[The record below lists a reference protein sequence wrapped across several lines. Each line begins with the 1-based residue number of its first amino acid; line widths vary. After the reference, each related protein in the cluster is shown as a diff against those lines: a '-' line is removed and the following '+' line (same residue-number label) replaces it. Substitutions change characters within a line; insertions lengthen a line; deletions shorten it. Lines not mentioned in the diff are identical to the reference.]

1 MIQFARKPGIGCFS
15 LALMLAI
22 GIPRLA
28 SAQATAD
35 AVLIKTFDISAAG
48 PGPRMR
54 AGDLNGDGRLD
65 FLLCD
70 ATDAVPSQVAMLTA
84 YDGYTGKMLWQ
95 VGSGGS
101 SGTDR
106 DEPCQ
111 IVDIDNDGYNE
122 VLAVIAGQM
131 NIYNGADGKVKSSF
145 PIPAAG
151 ASDCI
156 MIANIQGKPIPM
168 DIVVKDRYG
177 QEWAMDNAGK
187 LLWTYSGITGHYNVP
202 FDLNGDGKDEMFTG
216 YVVLDQTGK
225 PKYPDPI
232 AMDHPDNIWI
242 GDVDGDPSNGV
253 EVVYGLAK
261 QPSIQCISPSSNGKV
276 LWTNSDMTEAQQVL
290 LADYLPD
297 QKGLEVYG
305 LDRTIRNS
313 KDSLFLLD
321 SSGKTIWKESGTNG
335 GGGTAIKPIPNWDG
349 TNQPMVL
356 AFKRGSAQVWNGQH
370 AMVHKMPMDGNAMV
384 GDFGGDGKTE
394 ILMYSKTTANIYAI
408 AQFDYNTPAPNP
420 GHPMKQTRQN
430 YNWSRYGSS
439 DVWAFTTLQGEGGA
453 SGGSSGAAGATG
465 TGGATAAGGTSGAAG
480 ATGGSTRTGGATG
493 NSTRTGGAGAG
504 GTTAPGGA
512 TAIGTGGSPAA
523 GSTVGVAGSMAGGG
537 AVAPGGITAEG
548 GSIGNGGA
556 VTETGGAPSVAGS
569 SAVNQNTGGSPVTG
583 GSSAANQ
590 NTGGSPAP
598 GGTSAPSN
606 TGQPPIGGGTTQA
619 AASSSGCGCRVGA
632 TPVSGEPFAV
642 AALLALAFVARRRR
656 RS

>member
-1 MIQFARKPGIGCFS
+1 MEQFTVSNVAVREVLAFRGLPRGNFMIQFVQRSRIGCFS
-15 LALMLAI
+15 LIFMLAMA
-22 GIPRLA
+22 IPRWV

-70 ATDAVPSQVAMLTA
+70 ATDDTPSYVAMLTA

-122 VLAVIAGQM
+122 VLAAMSGKM
-131 NIYNGADGKVKSSF
+131 NIYNGADGTLKSSF
-145 PIPAAG
+145 ALPATG
-151 ASDCI
+151 AHDCI

-168 DIVVKDRYG
+168 DIVVKDRYT
-177 QEWAMDNAGK
+177 QEWAMDNTGK

-216 YVVLDQTGK
+216 YVVLDQTGT
-225 PKYPDPI
+225 PKYKDPI

-242 GDVDGDPSNGV
+242 GDVDGDPTNGV

-261 QPSIQCISPSSNGKV
+261 QPSIQCIRPGDNGKV

-297 QKGLEVYG
+297 QKGLEIYG
-305 LDRTIRNS
+305 LDRTIRNVQ
-313 KDSLFLLD
+313 DSLFILD
-321 SSGKTIWKESGTNG
+321 SSGKTLWKETGTNG

-394 ILMYSKTTANIYAI
+394 IIMYSKTTANIYAI

-439 DVWAFTTLQGEGGA
+439 DVWAFTTLDGQGDGVP
-453 SGGSSGAAGATG
+453 
-465 TGGATAAGGTSGAAG
+465 TGGTPAS
-480 ATGGSTRTGGATG
+480 TGGATG
-493 NSTRTGGAGAG
+493 AGGAPGTGGAPDTGGAPGTGGVPGRGGASGRGGSTGAG
-504 GTTAPGGA
+504 GSPVIGGTPAIGGA
-512 TAIGTGGSPAA
+512 TSAGTSTPAGAA
-523 GSTVGVAGSMAGGG
+523 GS
-537 AVAPGGITAEG
+537 VAPGSTPPVG
-548 GSIGNGGA
+548 GSIGSGGA
-556 VTETGGAPSVAGS
+556 ITPTGGTPSAGGGSDSNVETGGAPGAG
-569 SAVNQNTGGSPVTG
+569 GI
-583 GSSAANQ
+583 
-590 NTGGSPAP
+590 P
-598 GGTSAPSN
+598 GIEAGTA
-606 TGQPPIGGGTTQA
+606 GTA
-619 AASSSGCGCRVGA
+619 KAASNGCGCHLGA
-632 TPVSGEPFAV
+632 TSRGGG
-642 AALLALAFVARRRR
+642 LSALAAVFALFVVGRRRR

>member
-1 MIQFARKPGIGCFS
+1 MIQLVRKPGIGCFS
-15 LALMLAI
+15 LALLLAI

-70 ATDAVPSQVAMLTA
+70 ATDDTPSYVAMLTA

-122 VLAVIAGQM
+122 VLAAMNGQM
-131 NIYNGADGKVKSSF
+131 NIYNGADGKLKSSF
-145 PIPAAG
+145 ALPAAG
-151 ASDCI
+151 AHDCI
-156 MIANIQGKPIPM
+156 MIANISGNPIPM
-168 DIVVKDRYG
+168 DIVVKDRYT
-177 QEWAMDNAGK
+177 QEWAMTNTGK

-202 FDLNGDGKDEMFTG
+202 FDMNGDGKDEMFTG

-232 AMDHPDNIWI
+232 AKDHPDNIWI
-242 GDVDGDPSNGV
+242 GDVDGNPSNGV
-253 EVVYGLAK
+253 EVVYGLAQ
-261 QPSIQCISPSSNGKV
+261 QPSIQCISPSNGKV
-276 LWTNSDMTEAQQVL
+276 LWTNSDMTEAQQIL

-297 QKGLEVYG
+297 QPGLEVYG
-305 LDRTIRNS
+305 LDRTIRNVQ
-313 KDSLFLLD
+313 DSLFLLD
-321 SSGKTIWKESGTNG
+321 SSGKTLWKETGTNG

-394 ILMYSKTTANIYAI
+394 VLMYSKTTANIYAI

-439 DVWAFTTLQGEGGA
+439 DVWAFTTLQGA
-453 SGGSSGAAGATG
+453 GGSTG
-465 TGGATAAGGTSGAAG
+465 TGGATGAAGTSGTGGATAVGGASGAAG
-480 ATGGSTRTGGATG
+480 ATGGTTRTGGATG
-493 NSTRTGGAGAG
+493 SSTRTGGAGPG
-504 GTTAPGGA
+504 GTIGPGGA

-523 GSTVGVAGSMAGGG
+523 GATVGVAGSMAGG
-537 AVAPGGITAEG
+537 AAG
-548 GSIGNGGA
+548 GSIGVTTAAGGTIDTGGV
-556 VTETGGAPSVAGS
+556 VTQTGGAPNV
-569 SAVNQNTGGSPVTG
+569 GGTPNVG
-583 GSSAANQ
+583 GSSAGNPG
-590 NTGGSPAP
+590 TGGSPAA

-606 TGQPPIGGGTTQA
+606 TGQPPIGGATTTHVGA
-619 AASSSGCGCRVGA
+619 NSGGCSCRMGA
-632 TPVSGEPFAV
+632 TPVSGEPLAI
-642 AALLALAFVARRRR
+642 AALLALALVSRRRR

>member
-1 MIQFARKPGIGCFS
+1 
-15 LALMLAI
+15 MLAI

-70 ATDAVPSQVAMLTA
+70 ATDDTPSYVAMLTA

-122 VLAVIAGQM
+122 VLAAMNGQM
-131 NIYNGADGKVKSSF
+131 NIYNGADGKLKSSF
-145 PIPAAG
+145 ALPG
-151 ASDCI
+151 AQAHDCI

-276 LWTNSDMTEAQQVL
+276 LWTNSDMTEAQQVI

-321 SSGKTIWKESGTNG
+321 SGGKTIWKESGTNG

-453 SGGSSGAAGATG
+453 SGGSSGAAGASG
-465 TGGATAAGGTSGAAG
+465 TGGATGAAGSSGAAG
-480 ATGGSTRTGGATG
+480 ATGGSTRTGGATSVG
-493 NSTRTGGAGAG
+493 GTTGAGTRTGGAGPG

-523 GSTVGVAGSMAGGG
+523 GSIVGAAGSIVGGSV
-537 AVAPGGITAEG
+537 VAPGGATAAG
-548 GSIGNGGA
+548 GTLSATTAAGGTIA
-556 VTETGGAPSVAGS
+556 TGGVVTQTGGTPGVAGS
-569 SAVNQNTGGSPVTG
+569 SA
-583 GSSAANQ
+583 
-590 NTGGSPAP
+590 TGGSPAP
-598 GGTSAPSN
+598 AGTTAQASTA
-606 TGQPPIGGGTTQA
+606 QPPIGGGTA
-619 AASSSGCGCRVGA
+619 HAGGSSSGCSCDMGA
-632 TPVSGEPFAV
+632 TPSSGGPFAV
-642 AALLALAFVARRRR
+642 AALLGFAFVIRRRK

>member
-1 MIQFARKPGIGCFS
+1 
-15 LALMLAI
+15 MLAI

-70 ATDAVPSQVAMLTA
+70 ATDDTPSYVAMLTA

-122 VLAVIAGQM
+122 VLAAMNGQM
-131 NIYNGADGKVKSSF
+131 NIYNGADGKLKSSF
-145 PIPAAG
+145 ALPG
-151 ASDCI
+151 AQAHDCI

-276 LWTNSDMTEAQQVL
+276 LWTNSDMTEAQQVI

-321 SSGKTIWKESGTNG
+321 SGGKTIWKESGTNG

-453 SGGSSGAAGATG
+453 SGGSSGAAGASG
-465 TGGATAAGGTSGAAG
+465 TGGATGAAGSSGAAG
-480 ATGGSTRTGGATG
+480 ATGGSTRTGGATSVG
-493 NSTRTGGAGAG
+493 GTTGAGTRTGGAGPG

-523 GSTVGVAGSMAGGG
+523 GSIVGAAGSIVGGSV
-537 AVAPGGITAEG
+537 VAPGGATAAG
-548 GSIGNGGA
+548 GTVSATTAAGGTIA
-556 VTETGGAPSVAGS
+556 TGGVVTQTGGTPGVAGS
-569 SAVNQNTGGSPVTG
+569 SA
-583 GSSAANQ
+583 
-590 NTGGSPAP
+590 TGGSPAP
-598 GGTSAPSN
+598 AGTTAQASTA
-606 TGQPPIGGGTTQA
+606 QPPIGGGTA
-619 AASSSGCGCRVGA
+619 HAGGSSSGCSCDMGA
-632 TPVSGEPFAV
+632 TPSSGGPFAV
-642 AALLALAFVARRRR
+642 AALLGFAFVIRRRK

>member
-1 MIQFARKPGIGCFS
+1 
-15 LALMLAI
+15 
-22 GIPRLA
+22 
-28 SAQATAD
+28 
-35 AVLIKTFDISAAG
+35 
-48 PGPRMR
+48 MR

-70 ATDAVPSQVAMLTA
+70 ATDDTPSYVAMLTA

-122 VLAVIAGQM
+122 VLAAMSGKM
-131 NIYNGADGKVKSSF
+131 NIYNGADGTLKSSF
-145 PIPAAG
+145 ALPG
-151 ASDCI
+151 AQAHDCI

-202 FDLNGDGKDEMFTG
+202 FDMNGDGKDEMFTG

-232 AMDHPDNIWI
+232 AKDHPDNIWI
-242 GDVDGDPSNGV
+242 GDVDGDPTNGV
-253 EVVYGLAK
+253 EVVYGLAQ

-276 LWTNSDMTEAQQVL
+276 LWTNSDMTEAQQVI

-453 SGGSSGAAGATG
+453 SGGSSGAAGASG

-504 GTTAPGGA
+504 GATGPGGTTA
-512 TAIGTGGSPAA
+512 ISTGGSPAA
-523 GSTVGVAGSMAGGG
+523 GSTVGVAGSMAGGSV
-537 AVAPGGITAEG
+537 VAPGGTTAAG

-556 VTETGGAPSVAGS
+556 VTETGGVPSVGGS

-583 GSSAANQ
+583 GTSAANQ

-619 AASSSGCGCRVGA
+619 AASSSGCSCRMGA

>member
-1 MIQFARKPGIGCFS
+1 MIRIIEKPRFGLFS
-15 LALMLAI
+15 LVLISAMAM
-22 GIPRLA
+22 PSLA

-35 AVLIKTFDISAAG
+35 AVLIKSFDISAAG

-54 AGDLNGDGRLD
+54 AGDMNGDGRLD

-84 YDGYTGKMLWQ
+84 YDGYTGKMMWQ

-145 PIPAAG
+145 PIPATG

-177 QEWAMDNAGK
+177 QEWAMDNTGK
-187 LLWTYSGITGHYNVP
+187 LLWTYKGITGHYNVP
-202 FDLNGDGKDEMFTG
+202 FDMNGDGKDEMFTG
-216 YVVLDQTGK
+216 YVVLDQTGTA
-225 PKYPDPI
+225 KYPDPI
-232 AMDHPDNIWI
+232 AKDHPDNIWI
-242 GDVDGDPSNGV
+242 GDVDGNPANGV
-253 EVVYGLAK
+253 EVVYGLAQ

-276 LWTNSDMTEAQQVL
+276 LWTNSDMTEAQQIL

-297 QKGLEVYG
+297 QPGLEVYG

-321 SSGKTIWKESGTNG
+321 SKGKTLWIESGTNG
-335 GGGTAIKPIPNWDG
+335 GGGTAIKPVPNWDG

-356 AFKRGSAQVWNGQH
+356 AFKRGSAQMWNGQH
-370 AMVHKMPMDGNAMV
+370 VMVHKMPMDGNAMV

-420 GHPMKQTRQN
+420 GHPMHQTRQN

-439 DVWAFTTLQGEGGA
+439 DVLAFTTVEGATPDGGVAGTGGA
-453 SGGSSGAAGATG
+453 SGTGGTSGGTTG
-465 TGGATAAGGTSGAAG
+465 TGGAPGTGGTAILGGATGAGGIARTGGAIAAGGTTSPK
-480 ATGGSTRTGGATG
+480 TGGAT
-493 NSTRTGGAGAG
+493 AG
-504 GTTAPGGA
+504 GGTISASGGTSSVA
-512 TAIGTGGSPAA
+512 NGGIPAA
-523 GSTVGVAGSMAGGG
+523 GGLVGTGG
-537 AVAPGGITAEG
+537 AVAA
-548 GSIGNGGA
+548 
-556 VTETGGAPSVAGS
+556 TGGAPS
-569 SAVNQNTGGSPVTG
+569 TGGASISGNG
-583 GSSAANQ
+583 GA
-590 NTGGSPAP
+590 PAS
-598 GGTSAPSN
+598 GGTTSQSS
-606 TGQPPIGGGTTQA
+606 TGQPTGGAKTGSA
-619 AASSSGCGCRVGA
+619 GNSGCSCRLGS
-632 TPVSGEPFAV
+632 TSEGSGLYVIAG
-642 AALLALAFVARRRR
+642 LLGLFVVARRRR
-656 RS
+656 SS

>member
-1 MIQFARKPGIGCFS
+1 MIRYVPNTRLVLLS
-15 LALMLAI
+15 SALISAMA
-22 GIPRLA
+22 IPRLA

-35 AVLIKTFDISAAG
+35 AVLIKSFDISAAG

-70 ATDAVPSQVAMLTA
+70 ATDDTPSYVAMLTA
-84 YDGYTGKMLWQ
+84 YDGYTGKILWQ

-101 SGTDR
+101 AGTDR

-122 VLAVIAGQM
+122 VLAAMNGKM
-131 NIYNGADGKVKSSF
+131 NIYNGADGTVKSSF
-145 PIPAAG
+145 ALPG
-151 ASDCI
+151 ATAHDCI

-177 QEWAMDNAGK
+177 QEWAMDNTGK
-187 LLWTYSGITGHYNVP
+187 LLWTYTGITGHYNVP

-225 PKYPDPI
+225 AKYPDPI
-232 AMDHPDNIWI
+232 GMDHPDNIWI

-276 LWTNSDMTEAQQVL
+276 IWTNSDMTEAQQVL
-290 LADYLPD
+290 LADYMPD
-297 QKGLEVYG
+297 QPGLEIYG
-305 LDRTIRNS
+305 LDRTIRNQ
-313 KDSLFLLD
+313 KDSLFILD
-321 SSGKTIWKESGTNG
+321 SGGKTIWKESGTNG
-335 GGGTAIKPIPNWDG
+335 GGGTAIKPVPNWDG

-356 AFKRGSAQVWNGQH
+356 AFKRGSAQMWNGQH
-370 AMVHKMPMDGNAMV
+370 AMVHKMPLDGNAMV

-439 DVWAFTTLQGEGGA
+439 DVWAFTAVPSAGDGGVV
-453 SGGSSGAAGATG
+453 STGGTTG
-465 TGGATAAGGTSGAAG
+465 TGGATGAGGANGTGGTLVTGGAAS
-480 ATGGSTRTGGATG
+480 TGGAPRTGGT
-493 NSTRTGGAGAG
+493 TGAGAG
-504 GTTAPGGA
+504 GNGASAKTGGAMASGGAAAATGGTPTTGGSVSTGGVVDQTGGTPSVGGVAAGDTGGAPAAGGKTSPSGTEQAATGGA
-512 TAIGTGGSPAA
+512 TATPAA
-523 GSTVGVAGSMAGGG
+523 SAGCSCQLG
-537 AVAPGGITAEG
+537 AD
-548 GSIGNGGA
+548 S
-556 VTETGGAPSVAGS
+556 
-569 SAVNQNTGGSPVTG
+569 Q
-583 GSSAANQ
+583 
-590 NTGGSPAP
+590 
-598 GGTSAPSN
+598 
-606 TGQPPIGGGTTQA
+606 
-619 AASSSGCGCRVGA
+619 
-632 TPVSGEPFAV
+632 VSGLYAIAGLLGLV
-642 AALLALAFVARRRR
+642 AVARRRR

>member
-1 MIQFARKPGIGCFS
+1 MIQFVQRLRIACPS
-15 LALMLAI
+15 LVLMLAMT
-22 GIPRLA
+22 IPRLV

-35 AVLIKTFDISAAG
+35 AVLIKSFDISAAG

-70 ATDAVPSQVAMLTA
+70 ATDDTPSYVAMLTA

-101 SGTDR
+101 QGTDR

-122 VLAVIAGQM
+122 VLAAMNGQM
-131 NIYNGADGKVKSSF
+131 NIYNGADGKLKSSF
-145 PIPAAG
+145 ALPG
-151 ASDCI
+151 AQAHDCI

-202 FDLNGDGKDEMFTG
+202 FDMNGDGKDEMFTG

-232 AMDHPDNIWI
+232 AKDHPDNIWI
-242 GDVDGDPSNGV
+242 GDVDGDPSNGI
-253 EVVYGLAK
+253 EVVYGLAQ

-305 LDRTIRNS
+305 LDRTIRS
-313 KDSLFLLD
+313 VQDSLFLLD
-321 SSGKTIWKESGTNG
+321 SNGKTLWKETGTNG

-394 ILMYSKTTANIYAI
+394 VLMYSRTTANIYAV

-439 DVWAFTTLQGEGGA
+439 DVWAFTATPSAGDGGVV
-453 SGGSSGAAGATG
+453 STGGTTGSSGG
-465 TGGATAAGGTSGAAG
+465 TTAAGGTTATGGTIAAG
-480 ATGGSTRTGGATG
+480 GMTGTGGRGGTTGAGGTTGTGGITSAGGTSSGGGSTARGGTGGVATGGSTA
-493 NSTRTGGAGAG
+493 S
-504 GTTAPGGA
+504 GGA
-512 TAIGTGGSPAA
+512 TATTGGTTS
-523 GSTVGVAGSMAGGG
+523 S
-537 AVAPGGITAEG
+537 
-548 GSIGNGGA
+548 
-556 VTETGGAPSVAGS
+556 GGAPS
-569 SAVNQNTGGSPVTG
+569 TGGTVASSGGIPSSSGGVANGGTPSSGGIVSTG
-583 GSSAANQ
+583 GIP
-590 NTGGSPAP
+590 GS
-598 GGTSAPSN
+598 GGTSGSPMA
-606 TGQPPIGGGTTQA
+606 GAGAAGTKQA
-619 AASSSGCGCRVGA
+619 SGSAGGCGCRVAGQPSRSIVPA
-632 TPVSGEPFAV
+632 SLG
-642 AALLALAFVARRRR
+642 LLGLMMLRSLRRRR
-656 RS
+656 PR

>member
-1 MIQFARKPGIGCFS
+1 
-15 LALMLAI
+15 
-22 GIPRLA
+22 
-28 SAQATAD
+28 
-35 AVLIKTFDISAAG
+35 
-48 PGPRMR
+48 
-54 AGDLNGDGRLD
+54 
-65 FLLCD
+65 
-70 ATDAVPSQVAMLTA
+70 
-84 YDGYTGKMLWQ
+84 
-95 VGSGGS
+95 
-101 SGTDR
+101 
-106 DEPCQ
+106 
-111 IVDIDNDGYNE
+111 
-122 VLAVIAGQM
+122 
-131 NIYNGADGKVKSSF
+131 
-145 PIPAAG
+145 
-151 ASDCI
+151 
-156 MIANIQGKPIPM
+156 
-168 DIVVKDRYG
+168 
-177 QEWAMDNAGK
+177 MDNAGK

-242 GDVDGDPSNGV
+242 GDVDGDPTNGV

-261 QPSIQCISPSSNGKV
+261 QPSIQCIRPGDNGKV

-453 SGGSSGAAGATG
+453 SGGSSGAAGASG

-504 GTTAPGGA
+504 GATGPGGTTA
-512 TAIGTGGSPAA
+512 ISTGGSPAA
-523 GSTVGVAGSMAGGG
+523 GSTVGVAGSMAGGSV
-537 AVAPGGITAEG
+537 VAPGGTTAAG

-556 VTETGGAPSVAGS
+556 VTETGGVPSVGGS

-583 GSSAANQ
+583 GTSAANQ

-619 AASSSGCGCRVGA
+619 AASSSGCSCRMGA

>member
-1 MIQFARKPGIGCFS
+1 MIQFVQKPRIGAFS
-15 LALMLAI
+15 LVLMLAI

-70 ATDAVPSQVAMLTA
+70 ATDDTPSYVAMLTA

-122 VLAVIAGQM
+122 VLAAMSGKM
-131 NIYNGADGKVKSSF
+131 NIYNGADGTLKSSF
-145 PIPAAG
+145 ALPAAS
-151 ASDCI
+151 AHDCI

-202 FDLNGDGKDEMFTG
+202 FDMNGDGKDEMFTG

-232 AMDHPDNIWI
+232 AKDHPDNIWI
-242 GDVDGDPSNGV
+242 GDVDGNPSNGV
-253 EVVYGLAK
+253 EVVYGLAQ
-261 QPSIQCISPSSNGKV
+261 QPSIQCVNATSGKV

-290 LADYLPD
+290 LADYRPDLP
-297 QKGLEVYG
+297 GLETYG
-305 LDRTIRNS
+305 LDRTVRS
-313 KDSLFLLD
+313 SLDSLFLID
-321 SSGKTIWKESGTNG
+321 SSGKTLWKETGTNG

-356 AFKRGSAQVWNGQH
+356 AFKRGSAQVWNGQTK
-370 AMVHKMPMDGNAMV
+370 MVHKMPMDGNAMV

-420 GHPMKQTRQN
+420 GHPMHQTRQN

-439 DVWAFTTLQGEGGA
+439 DVWAFTAVEGAGDGGVVPTPTGGTTGSTGGTTGSTGGTTGSTGGTTA
-453 SGGSSGAAGATG
+453 STGGRSGTTG
-465 TGGATAAGGTSGAAG
+465 TGGVT
-480 ATGGSTRTGGATG
+480 ATGGVAATGGIISSSG
-493 NSTRTGGAGAG
+493 GSTARGGTGGVA
-504 GTTAPGGA
+504 
-512 TAIGTGGSPAA
+512 TGGSPATGGTIA
-523 GSTVGVAGSMAGGG
+523 VTGGTSSAGG
-537 AVAPGGITAEG
+537 VV
-548 GSIGNGGA
+548 S
-556 VTETGGAPSVAGS
+556 TGGTVA
-569 SAVNQNTGGSPVTG
+569 ATGGSPSVTG
-583 GSSAANQ
+583 GVPS
-590 NTGGSPAP
+590 GGSPSSGGVVSTGGIPAS
-598 GGTSAPSN
+598 GGTSGS
-606 TGQPPIGGGTTQA
+606 PIAGTGGTGTNKA
-619 AASSSGCGCRVGA
+619 TGNAGGCSCRVAG
-632 TPVSGEPFAV
+632 SRSESSI
-642 AALLALAFVARRRR
+642 LASLGFLGLVMLRSLRRR
-656 RS
+656 RSR

>member
-1 MIQFARKPGIGCFS
+1 
-15 LALMLAI
+15 
-22 GIPRLA
+22 
-28 SAQATAD
+28 
-35 AVLIKTFDISAAG
+35 
-48 PGPRMR
+48 MR

-70 ATDAVPSQVAMLTA
+70 ATDDTPSYVAMLTA
-84 YDGYTGKMLWQ
+84 YDGYTGKLLWQ

-101 SGTDR
+101 AGTDR

-122 VLAVIAGQM
+122 VLAAMNGQM
-131 NIYNGADGKVKSSF
+131 NIYNGADGKLKSSF
-145 PIPAAG
+145 ALPAAG
-151 ASDCI
+151 AHDCI
-156 MIANIQGKPIPM
+156 MIANISGNPIPM
-168 DIVVKDRYG
+168 DIVVKDRYT
-177 QEWAMDNAGK
+177 QEWAMTNTGK
-187 LLWTYSGITGHYNVP
+187 LLWTYTGITGHYNVP

-261 QPSIQCISPSSNGKV
+261 QPSIQCISPGSNGKV

-297 QKGLEVYG
+297 QPGLEIYG
-305 LDRTIRNS
+305 LDRTIRNQ
-313 KDSLFLLD
+313 KDSLFILD

-439 DVWAFTTLQGEGGA
+439 DVWAFTAVPSAGDGGVVSTGGA
-453 SGGSSGAAGATG
+453 SSS
-465 TGGATAAGGTSGAAG
+465 GGATAAGGATGTVG
-480 ATGGSTRTGGATG
+480 ATGGTAGTPATGGAA
-493 NSTRTGGAGAG
+493 STGGAPRSG
-504 GTTAPGGA
+504 GTTGTPPG
-512 TAIGTGGSPAA
+512 GTGGSIKP
-523 GSTVGVAGSMAGGG
+523 GEVTTSGG
-537 AVAPGGITAEG
+537 AAAATGGILATG
-548 GSIGNGGA
+548 GLVS
-556 VTETGGAPSVAGS
+556 TGGAMVQTGGTPSTGGSLAASPGTGGALATGGTTTPSGIGGQPAGGASAASAGS
-569 SAVNQNTGGSPVTG
+569 SGCSCDLGARPQ
-583 GSSAANQ
+583 
-590 NTGGSPAP
+590 
-598 GGTSAPSN
+598 TSGLYTIA
-606 TGQPPIGGGTTQA
+606 G
-619 AASSSGCGCRVGA
+619 
-632 TPVSGEPFAV
+632 
-642 AALLALAFVARRRR
+642 LLGLMLLHRPKRRGR
-656 RS
+656 

>member
-1 MIQFARKPGIGCFS
+1 MEEATVSNIAVTNVPLFRALPKGNSMIQFVQKSRIGCLS
-15 LALMLAI
+15 LAFMLAMA
-22 GIPRLA
+22 IPRLA

-70 ATDAVPSQVAMLTA
+70 ATDDTPSYVAMLTA

-122 VLAVIAGQM
+122 VLAAMNGQM

-145 PIPAAG
+145 ALPAAG
-151 ASDCI
+151 AHDCI

-168 DIVVKDRYG
+168 DIVVKDRYT
-177 QEWAMDNAGK
+177 QEWAMDNTGK
-187 LLWTYSGITGHYNVP
+187 LLWTYKGITGHYNVP
-202 FDLNGDGKDEMFTG
+202 FDINGDGKDEMFTG
-216 YVVLDQTGK
+216 YVVVDQTGNL
-225 PKYPDPI
+225 KYPDPI
-232 AMDHPDNIWI
+232 AMDHPDNIWV

-261 QPSIQCISPSSNGKV
+261 QPSIQCIRPGDNGKV

-297 QKGLEVYG
+297 QPGLEIYG

-321 SSGKTIWKESGTNG
+321 SNGKTLWKESGTNG

-394 ILMYSKTTANIYAI
+394 ILMYDKSTANIYAI
-408 AQFDYNTPAPNP
+408 ANFDYNTPAPNP

-439 DVWAFTTLQGEGGA
+439 DVWAFTAVPSAGDGGVVP
-453 SGGSSGAAGATG
+453 SGGTPAS
-465 TGGATAAGGTSGAAG
+465 
-480 ATGGSTRTGGATG
+480 TGGATG
-493 NSTRTGGAGAG
+493 AGGAL
-504 GTTAPGGA
+504 
-512 TAIGTGGSPAA
+512 GTGGSPAGTGGAPGRGGSTGAGGSPVIGGTPAIGGTTSAGASTPAGAA
-523 GSTVGVAGSMAGGG
+523 GS
-537 AVAPGGITAEG
+537 VAPGSTPAVG
-548 GSIGNGGA
+548 GSISTGGA
-556 VTETGGAPSVAGS
+556 ITETGGAPGA
-569 SAVNQNTGGSPVTG
+569 G
-583 GSSAANQ
+583 GSSVSNVE
-590 NTGGSPAP
+590 TGGAP
-598 GGTSAPSN
+598 GA
-606 TGQPPIGGGTTQA
+606 GGTPAESQPSTA
-619 AASSSGCGCRVGA
+619 AKPHSSSSGCRLGA
-632 TPVSGEPFAV
+632 TSRGGGLSAMA
-642 AALLALAFVARRRR
+642 AALALLVVARRRR
-656 RS
+656 RRS

>member
-1 MIQFARKPGIGCFS
+1 MIQFARRPGIGCFS

-70 ATDAVPSQVAMLTA
+70 ATDDTPSYVAMLTA

-122 VLAVIAGQM
+122 VLAAMNGQM
-131 NIYNGADGKVKSSF
+131 NIYNGADGKLKSSF
-145 PIPAAG
+145 ALPG
-151 ASDCI
+151 AQAHDCI

-276 LWTNSDMTEAQQVL
+276 LWTNSDMTEAQQVI

-321 SSGKTIWKESGTNG
+321 SGGKTIWKESGTNG

-453 SGGSSGAAGATG
+453 SGGSSGAAGASG
-465 TGGATAAGGTSGAAG
+465 TGGATGAAGSSGAAG
-480 ATGGSTRTGGATG
+480 ATGGSTRTGGATSVG
-493 NSTRTGGAGAG
+493 GTTGAGTRTGGAGPG

-523 GSTVGVAGSMAGGG
+523 GSIVGAAGSIVGGSV
-537 AVAPGGITAEG
+537 VAPGGATAAG
-548 GSIGNGGA
+548 GTLSATTAAGGTIA
-556 VTETGGAPSVAGS
+556 TGGVVTQTGGTPGVAGS
-569 SAVNQNTGGSPVTG
+569 SA
-583 GSSAANQ
+583 
-590 NTGGSPAP
+590 TGGSPAP
-598 GGTSAPSN
+598 AGTTAQASTA
-606 TGQPPIGGGTTQA
+606 QPPIGGGTA
-619 AASSSGCGCRVGA
+619 HAGGSSSGCSCDMGA
-632 TPVSGEPFAV
+632 TPSSGGPFAV
-642 AALLALAFVARRRR
+642 AALLGFAFVIRRRK

>member
-35 AVLIKTFDISAAG
+35 AVLLKTFDISAAG

-54 AGDLNGDGRLD
+54 AGDMNGDGRLD

-70 ATDAVPSQVAMLTA
+70 ATDATPSQVAMLTA

-111 IVDIDNDGYNE
+111 IYDIDNDGYNE
-122 VLAVIAGQM
+122 VLAVVADQM

-156 MIANIQGKPIPM
+156 MIANIQGKTVPQ
-168 DIVVKDRYG
+168 DIVLKDRY
-177 QEWAMDNAGK
+177 QNVWAVDIAGK
-187 LLWTYSGITGHYNVP
+187 LLWTYKGITGHYDVP
-202 FDLNGDGKDEMFTG
+202 YDMNGDGKDEMFVG
-216 YVVLDQTGK
+216 FVVLDQQGK
-225 PKYPDPI
+225 ALHPDPI
-232 AMDHPDNIWI
+232 NINDHPDNIWV
-242 GDVDGDPSNGV
+242 GDVNGDPSDGV
-253 EVVYGLAK
+253 EVVYGLASK
-261 QPSIQCISPSSNGKV
+261 PSIQCVNANSGKV
-276 LWTNSDMTEAQQVL
+276 LWANSDPTEAQQVI
-290 LADYLPD
+290 LADYRPDLP
-297 QKGLEVYG
+297 GLETYC
-305 LDRTIRNS
+305 LDRTIRGS
-313 KDSLFLLD
+313 KDSLSITD
-321 SSGKTIWKESGTNG
+321 SSGKTLWTETGTNG

-349 TNQPMVL
+349 TNQPMIL

-370 AMVHKMPMDGNAMV
+370 VMVHKMPMDGNAMV
-384 GDFGGDGKTE
+384 GDFGGDSKTE
-394 ILMYSKTTANIYAI
+394 VLMYSKTTANIYGF

-439 DVWAFTTLQGEGGA
+439 DVAAFTAVVGAGGATGGATAAAGA
-453 SGGSSGAAGATG
+453 SG
-465 TGGATAAGGTSGAAG
+465 TGGVTAAGGTSGAAG

-493 NSTRTGGAGAG
+493 SSTRTGGASPG

-523 GSTVGVAGSMAGGG
+523 GSSVGVAGSMAGGSV
-537 AVAPGGITAEG
+537 VAPGGTTAVG
-548 GSIGNGGA
+548 GSIG
-556 VTETGGAPSVAGS
+556 TGGVVTQTGGVPSVGGS
-569 SAVNQNTGGSPVTG
+569 SAVNPGTGGSPVTG
-583 GSSAANQ
+583 GSSAIIPA
-590 NTGGSPAP
+590 TGGSPAP

-606 TGQPPIGGGTTQA
+606 TGQPPIGGGTAHA
-619 AASSSGCGCRVGA
+619 AASSSGCGCRVDA
-632 TPVSGEPFAV
+632 TSVSGEPFAV
-642 AALLALAFVARRRR
+642 AALLGLAFVIRRRR